1 VILPD
6 VNLLLYATIDA
17 FPHHT
22 RARQWWEQAVNSGEQ
37 IGLADPTIF
46 GFLRVGTNPRLLRP
60 PLSIE
65 EAAGYVETWL
75 AQPNIDR
82 AVGGSQYLALAMG
95 LLRAVGTAGNLTT
108 DVQLA
113 ALALELDADVYS
125 NDPDFGRFQGIRWVN
140 PLAAR

>member
-1 VILPD
+1 VIIPD

-17 FPHHT
+17 FPHHA
-22 RARQWWEQAVNSGEQ
+22 RAKQWWEQAVNSGEQ
-37 IGLADPTIF
+37 IGLADPAIF
-46 GFLRVGTNPRLLRP
+46 GFLRVSTNPRLLTP

-65 EAAGYVETWL
+65 EAVGYVQTWL

-82 AVGGSQYLALAMG
+82 AAGGSRHLGTALG
-95 LLRAVGTAGNLTT
+95 LLRVVGTAGNLTT

-113 ALALELDADVYS
+113 ALAMELNARVYS
-125 NDPDFGRFQGIRWVN
+125 NDSDFGRFEGVQWVN